1 MLTPSIF
8 GENLFDDWFDDFPFF
23 DDRDLRKVD
32 KKLYGRRAGNLMKT
46 DIQEMKDGYKMEVDL
61 PGFKKDEITV
71 ELDDGSVPPRDWI
84 RTRRRKNPDVTS
96 AESVMQV
103 PAAGASMWARA

>member
-1 MLTPSIF
+1 MATR
-8 GENLFDDWFDDFPFF
+8 W
-23 DDRDLRKVD
+23 
-32 KKLYGRRAGNLMKT
+32 KL
-46 DIQEMKDGYKMEVDL
+46 IV

-71 ELDDGSVPPRDWI
+71 ELDDGYLTSVPPRDWI